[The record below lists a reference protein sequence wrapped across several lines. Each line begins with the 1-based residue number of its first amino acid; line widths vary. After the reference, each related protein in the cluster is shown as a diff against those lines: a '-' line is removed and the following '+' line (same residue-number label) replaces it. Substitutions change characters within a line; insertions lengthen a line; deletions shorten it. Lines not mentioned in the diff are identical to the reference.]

1 VRAGDGENR
10 STVAAIAAIRS
21 AARHELLTPETQTA
35 PAPSTRRNLD
45 VDFVDKHEE
54 LSAVNL
60 ESWGPYPQGTPTR
73 VPRWGLRHE
82 APRLRGSL
90 RPAPL
95 VAIFGELSA
104 NGLLMAVS

>member
-1 VRAGDGENR
+1 
-10 STVAAIAAIRS
+10 
-21 AARHELLTPETQTA
+21 
-35 PAPSTRRNLD
+35 
-45 VDFVDKHEE
+45 
-54 LSAVNL
+54 
-60 ESWGPYPQGTPTR
+60 